1 MSNTHA
7 PEAVTAVE
15 AVPGS
20 TLATT
25 ICDRVRADILGGRH
39 EPGAKLRLEDLRAEF
54 GVSWSPLREALSRL
68 VAEGLIQTE
77 GQRGYRIAPVSKA
90 ALAEVLRLRLMLE
103 SMALRESIEK
113 GDDAWEAE
121 VLSAHHR
128 LAKLEDS
135 RWEEASAQDWE
146 RWHRTFHDALIS
158 ACQSPILL
166 QFCAQ
171 LHDLNDRYRRL
182 FLSAHK
188 FDRDVAAE
196 HRALVQ
202 ATLARDA
209 AKACKLLERHIE
221 RTGTNLL
228 RSMRD

>member
-1 MSNTHA
+1 MSA
-7 PEAVTAVE
+7 PPPSEAGAVLE
-15 AVPGS
+15 AAPGS
-20 TLATT
+20 TLATA
-25 ICDRVRADILGGRH
+25 ICDRIRADILRGRRQ
-39 EPGAKLRLEDLRAEF
+39 PGAKLRLEDLRAEF
-54 GVSWSPLREALSRL
+54 GVSWSPIREALSRL

-77 GQRGYRIAPVSKA
+77 GQRGYRIAPVSA
-90 ALAEVLRLRLMLE
+90 ATFAEVLRLRTMLE
-103 SMALRESIEK
+103 AMALREAIEK

-135 RWEEASAQDWE
+135 RMEEASAEEWE

-166 QFCAQ
+166 QFCTQ

-188 FDRDVAAE
+188 LDRDVAAE

-209 AKACKLLERHIE
+209 ASACKLLERHIE
-221 RTGTNLL
+221 RTGTNVL
-228 RSMRD
+228 RSMQE

>member
-1 MSNTHA
+1 MSA
-7 PEAVTAVE
+7 VSPAESASALEAA
-15 AVPGS
+15 PGS

-25 ICDRVRADILGGRH
+25 ICDRIRADILGGRH
-39 EPGAKLRLEDLRAEF
+39 QPGAKLRLEDLRAEF
-54 GVSWSPLREALSRL
+54 GVSWSPIREALSRL
-68 VAEGLIQTE
+68 VAEGLIQSE

-90 ALAEVLRLRLMLE
+90 ALAEVLRLRTLLE
-103 SMALRESIEK
+103 SMALREAIEK

-121 VLSAHHR
+121 VLSGHHR

-135 RWEEASAQDWE
+135 RWEAGSADEWE

-188 FDRDVAAE
+188 LDRDVAGE

-228 RSMRD
+228 RSMRE

>member
-1 MSNTHA
+1 M
-7 PEAVTAVE
+7 
-15 AVPGS
+15 
-20 TLATT
+20 
-25 ICDRVRADILGGRH
+25 RADILAGRH
-39 EPGAKLRLEDLRAEF
+39 APGAKLRLEDLRAEF
-54 GVSWSPLREALSRL
+54 GVSWSPIREALSRL
-68 VAEGLIQTE
+68 VAEGLIQTD

-90 ALAEVLRLRLMLE
+90 ALAEVLRLRAMLE

-121 VLSAHHR
+121 LLSAHHR

-135 RWEEASAQDWE
+135 RWEEASAQEWE

-182 FLSAHK
+182 FLSANK
-188 FDRDVAAE
+188 LDRDVAGE

-209 AKACKLLERHIE
+209 VKACKLLERHIE
-221 RTGTNLL
+221 RTGNNLL
-228 RSMRD
+228 RTMRE